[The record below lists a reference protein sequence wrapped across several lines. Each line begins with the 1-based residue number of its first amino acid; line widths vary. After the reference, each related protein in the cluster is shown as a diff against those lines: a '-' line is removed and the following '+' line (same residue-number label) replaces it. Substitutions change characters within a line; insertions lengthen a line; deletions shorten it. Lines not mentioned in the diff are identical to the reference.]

1 LPAGATFRWLQSII
15 DTGTQPLHKEP
26 LESSPMPNIAIRTL
40 VILFLIAGYAFAQE
54 AQPQAPDAAEAQPA
68 LQHARE
74 RYRLVSRADEV
85 VTVLDNGLTIIA
97 RRLPSPVLTVR
108 GYVRTGGM
116 YEGKW
121 LGGGLSHLLE
131 HLVAGG
137 STEKRT

>member
-1 LPAGATFRWLQSII
+1 
-15 DTGTQPLHKEP
+15 
-26 LESSPMPNIAIRTL
+26 
-40 VILFLIAGYAFAQE
+40 
-54 AQPQAPDAAEAQPA
+54 
-68 LQHARE
+68 
-74 RYRLVSRADEV
+74 DEV

-116 YEGKW
+116 YEGQW

-137 STEKRT
+137 STEKRTEAENRELLQMLGNNSNAYTTTDHTAYFINTTPENLAGAVDLLTDWLFHARITEEEYAREYEVVQRELEKGKGEPGR